1 MTQISQLPKPTLPDP
16 ELTRK
21 IIKVLYSVY
30 NELGF
35 GYQEKYYYR
44 GIKLK
49 LIALGLKVQEQLLS
63 TIIMEGKV
71 IGRYFLDFLISD
83 NTGSVVL
90 ELKIADDI
98 YSQHIRQVLGYL
110 KANNLKIG
118 LLAVCTTQ
126 KVKIKRII
134 N

>member
-1 MTQISQLPKPTLPDP
+1 MPQQLPQNLPDP

-21 IIKVLYSVY
+21 IIKVLYDVY

-44 GIKLK
+44 AIKLK
-49 LIALGLKVQEQLLS
+49 LLASGLKVDEQLL
-63 TIIMEGKV
+63 TKILVEGKI
-71 IGRYFLDFLISD
+71 IGRYFLDFLVSD
-83 NTGSVVL
+83 GKNSVVV
-90 ELKIADDI
+90 ELKIADDV
-98 YSQHIRQVLGYL
+98 YPQHIRQVLGYL
-110 KANNLKIG
+110 KANNLRIG
-118 LLAVCTTQ
+118 LLAVYTTQ